1 MANSEQR
8 GRRFSRL
15 RTAAG
20 LAARGDWPELRV
32 RAEAT
37 AWRWDARVHQRLQ
50 RRLNFTGRHRFDD
63 RSRGRDRLAIVLAG
77 YKRHLW
83 PYTLPRLERHVPDD
97 LDVCLVSPGT
107 DPPELE
113 ALARRNGWSR
123 LITERNALSLA
134 QNLAIRHHPAA
145 RWIHKLDEDIFIA
158 EGHFDG
164 LQAGY
169 ERVRAE
175 GRFRPGFAA
184 PVLNVNG
191 FSYRLFLEALGL
203 EEDYRRRFGELLQSS
218 GWVKA
223 QNDGA
228 AARWLW
234 EHSLPIEKVAARF
247 AARPFGYSP
256 LPHRFSIG
264 AILYERD
271 LWEEIGGFVTIPG
284 GGVGDDEA
292 QLCRECVNLSRIG
305 VVIHDVFAGHFSF
318 GEQDAQMRAALP
330 ELTDRLLPAA
340 QKVGKRSP

>member
-1 MANSEQR
+1 MGNGAQA

-15 RTAAG
+15 RTAAE
-20 LAARGDWPELRV
+20 LAARGDWLEVRV
-32 RAEAT
+32 RVAAT
-37 AWRWDARVHQRLQ
+37 AWRLDAWLHQRLQ
-50 RRLNFTGRHRFDD
+50 HRLNFRGRHRFDD
-63 RSRGRDRLAIVLAG
+63 RSRGSDRLAIVLAG
-77 YKRHLW
+77 YKPHLW
-83 PYTLPRLERHVPDD
+83 PYTLARLERHVPDG

-107 DPPELE
+107 DPPQLD
-113 ALARRNGWSR
+113 ALARRNGWSW
-123 LITERNALSLA
+123 LVTERNALSLA

-145 RWIHKLDEDIFIA
+145 RWIHKLDEDIFVA
-158 EGHFDG
+158 DGYFDA

-203 EEDYRRRFGELLQSS
+203 EEAYRQRFGELLQSS

-223 QNDGA
+223 QNDGS

-234 EHSLPIEKVAARF
+234 EHSLPFEDVAARF

-256 LPHRFSIG
+256 VPHRFSIG

-271 LWEEIGGFVTIPG
+271 LWEALGGFVAIPG
-284 GGVGDDEA
+284 GGRGDDEA

-318 GEQDAQMRAALP
+318 GEQDAVMRAALP
-330 ELTDRLLPAA
+330 ELTPRLQPPARLL
-340 QKVGKRSP
+340 